1 MINMKNIKLFYL
13 YYNNP
18 QAIEHLERVYH
29 VSGLSVVIVDDG
41 STVPLE
47 CDWATVYRIDEDVP
61 WNMSRANNYGF
72 GMLDV
77 DDYILRCD
85 IDHWFDPEDVDKL
98 VGIDIAGTIVKFER
112 VVYRSDESF
121 YITPSPPNIYLAKVG
136 DLIDAGGYDE
146 RFCGHYGYEDKEF
159 MDRLERKGIR
169 TVIHPFVKSNCNDWL
184 GTKKLDRDGSVNR
197 ELYERIKNNLK

>member
-1 MINMKNIKLFYL
+1 MKNIKLFYL

-18 QAIEHLERVYH
+18 QAIEHLERVYRG
-29 VSGLSVVIVDDG
+29 SGIPVVIVDDG
-41 STVPLE
+41 STVPLR

-72 GMLDV
+72 GKLNV

-85 IDHWFDPEDVDKL
+85 IDHWFLPDDINKL
-98 VGIDIAGTIVKFER
+98 VGVEGSIVKFNR
-112 VVYRSDESF
+112 VVYRSDGSS
-121 YITPSPPNIYLAKVG
+121 YNTPSPPNIYLAKVG
-136 DLIDAGGYDE
+136 DLVDAGGYDE

-159 MDRLERKGIR
+159 MDRLARRGVR
-169 TVIHPFVKSNCNDWL
+169 TVIHPFVVSRCNDWL

-197 ELYERIKNNLK
+197 ELYERIKLGKI